1 MQKLKEKL
9 VTMESHIAS
18 LQHQSRQE
26 DVANSIIHGIGVA
39 LSITALV
46 LLVVFGSLNGTA
58 WHVVSFSIFG
68 ATLIFLYLSS
78 TLFHGFKNERLVK
91 FFRLFDYSGIFLLIA
106 GTYTP
111 ITLILMRNGWG
122 WSLFGVVWGLAV
134 LGIILRFVFPR
145 KIELLLSVL
154 YVIMGWIILIAAKP
168 MFEILPAGFIVWLLI
183 GGASYMLGLVFLSWK
198 RLPFHHAIWHLFV
211 LGGSTAHFFGILFH
225 LAR

>member
-9 VTMESHIAS
+9 ASMESHIAS
-18 LQHQSRQE
+18 LQHQSRSE

-39 LSITALV
+39 LSIAALV
-46 LLVVFGSLNGTA
+46 LLVVFGSINGTS

-78 TLFHGFKNERLVK
+78 TLFHGLKNERLVK

-122 WSLFGVVWGLAV
+122 WSLFGIVWGLA
-134 LGIILRFVFPR
+134 LSGIILRFVFPK

-168 MFEILPAGFIVWLLI
+168 MFEILPAGFIIWLLI

-198 RLPFHHAIWHLFV
+198 KLPFHHAIWHLFV